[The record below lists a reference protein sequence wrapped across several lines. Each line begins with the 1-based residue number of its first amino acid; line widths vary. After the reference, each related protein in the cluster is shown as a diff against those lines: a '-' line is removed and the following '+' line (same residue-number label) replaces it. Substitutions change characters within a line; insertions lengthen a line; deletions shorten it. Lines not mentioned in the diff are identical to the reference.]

1 MSLIANARMYSVA
14 PGAAAA
20 WRALL
25 NQVAAESGVALEVID
40 YPPPRPLDLLW
51 ARGDLGCV
59 QMCGYP
65 YALASPRPALI
76 ATPIPARFA
85 APVYASD
92 FVVRADSAFAALDD
106 TFGHRIGWT
115 VHHSHSGFNA
125 PRHHLLRYRT
135 PERPRLY
142 AQSVGNLVTARA
154 IVQAV
159 LDGRIDVGPLDAWW
173 HELLKLH
180 EPATAARLR
189 TIATTATAPAPPLVA
204 APGMDKATVGAL
216 RRVLL
221 ALPPQPA
228 LALQGYAHVP
238 PDAYDMTL
246 GWARDAMDQGYPEP
260 A

>member
-1 MSLIANARMYSVA
+1 MIANARMYSVA
-14 PGAAAA
+14 PAAAAA

-25 NQVAAESGVALEVID
+25 ERVARDAGVAMEVID
-40 YPPPRPLDLLW
+40 YPAPQPLDVLW

-65 YALASPRPALI
+65 YAMASPRPALI

-92 FVVRADSAFAALDD
+92 FVVRDDSPFHTLDD
-106 TFGHRIGWT
+106 TFGRRIGWT
-115 VHHSHSGFNA
+115 VHHSQSGFNA
-125 PRHHLLRYRT
+125 ARHHLLPYRT
-135 PERPRLY
+135 PARPRLY
-142 AQSVGNLVTARA
+142 TESVGNLVTARA
-154 IVQAV
+154 IVQSV

-180 EPATAARLR
+180 EPETTAKLR
-189 TIATTATAPAPPLVA
+189 TIATTATVPAPPLIA
-204 APGMDKATVGAL
+204 APGTDPSIVAAL
-216 RRVLL
+216 RRALL

-238 PDAYDMTL
+238 PEAYDITL
-246 GWARDAMDQGYPEP
+246 AWAREAEAAGYPEP